1 MVITTKQK
9 VSATI
14 IEVEMVQEIG
24 PPRQQLFMKTL
35 SASSIRPEPI
45 TRSLTPVGN
54 PEYGSADVH
63 PADHR
68 PPSACS
74 DKSAI
79 LVQPKGKTSKTN
91 DIGEEEDA
99 LGITECPF
107 AEFGC
112 DVKLPLND
120 IKKHIKEGSMPHLLQ
135 MCDSVSHMAVHSGVL
150 TSACVDASHKAEDVI
165 GRVHEIET
173 LFSSQYLWRLSNYSN
188 IYANARRGQPAVVY
202 STVFSSHRHG
212 YKLALA
218 FAPYGDSDAIGES
231 NSIFLTIIRGE
242 YDAILP
248 WPFICPITFTMINQK
263 NGENVSR
270 ILTPRVTDANMIFLN
285 RPNSERNPAFG
296 LKSFVELRM
305 MEERDVFVRNDT
317 CFIRVHI
324 DLTPIQKYI

>member
-1 MVITTKQK
+1 PV
-9 VSATI
+9 
-14 IEVEMVQEIG
+14 
-24 PPRQQLFMKTL
+24 
-35 SASSIRPEPI
+35 

-54 PEYGSADVH
+54 PEYGNADIHSADR
-63 PADHR
+63 R
-68 PPSACS
+68 PHSACS

-79 LVQPKGKTSKTN
+79 SVQPKGKTSKTN
-91 DIGEEEDA
+91 DVTVEEEA
-99 LGITECPF
+99 IGITECPF

-112 DVKLPLND
+112 DVKLPLNE
-120 IKKHIKEGSMPHLLQ
+120 IKKHIKEDSMPHLLK
-135 MCDSVSHMAVHSGVL
+135 MCDSVSNMAVHSGVL
-150 TSACVDASHKAEDVI
+150 TSACVDASRKADDVI
-165 GRVHEIET
+165 DRVGEIET
-173 LFSSQYLWRLSNYSN
+173 LFSSQYLWRLSNYAN
-188 IYANARRGQPAVVY
+188 IYANARRGQPAIVH
-202 STVFSSHRHG
+202 SAVFSSHRHG

-263 NGENVSR
+263 NGGDVSR
-270 ILTPRVTDANMIFLN
+270 ILTPRVTDANMIFLA

-305 MEERDVFVRNDT
+305 MEEREVFVRNDI